1 MTLRPTNSSN
11 ETRISRQS
19 AGLLHWGVREDRD
32 KMVLFRRYTDVT
44 PEAALYPDGS
54 ARDVLLGFPA
64 DQELKE
70 MHTSL
75 LWQETSI

>member
-1 MTLRPTNSSN
+1 
-11 ETRISRQS
+11 
-19 AGLLHWGVREDRD
+19 
-32 KMVLFRRYTDVT
+32 MVLFRRYTDVT

-75 LWQETSI
+75 LWQETGI